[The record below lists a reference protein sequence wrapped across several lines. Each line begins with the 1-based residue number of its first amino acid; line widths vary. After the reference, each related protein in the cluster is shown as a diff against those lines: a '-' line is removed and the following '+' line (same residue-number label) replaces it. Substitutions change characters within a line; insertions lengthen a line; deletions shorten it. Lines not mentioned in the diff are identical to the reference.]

1 MTKSIP
7 KIKIGG
13 IKIFSGSKDDFIK
26 INQSI
31 LFNNNKKSLII
42 SSTSVHG
49 IVESQY
55 DANYQT
61 ILNKSYLLNPDGRPL
76 SLLGKLRGHKKMEQ
90 IRGPDVLPEICKIT
104 AKSDN
109 KHFFYGGNEGVA
121 DQLAESLK
129 NDNPTINIVGTYCP
143 PFRELSEKE
152 MNEIADLINRSGA
165 DIVWVGLSTPKQEK
179 WAYAIKDRISVKA
192 IYTVGAAFDF
202 EIGIVQPAPKW
213 ITKMYL
219 EWLYRIIKDPKRLS
233 MRYIKIIPKFFS
245 IVIREFF

>member
-76 SLLGKLRGHKKMEQ
+76 SLFGKLRGHKKMEQ
-90 IRGPDVLPEICKIT
+90 IRGPDVLPEI
-104 AKSDN
+104 
-109 KHFFYGGNEGVA
+109 
-121 DQLAESLK
+121 SL
-129 NDNPTINIVGTYCP
+129 
-143 PFRELSEKE
+143 
-152 MNEIADLINRSGA
+152 
-165 DIVWVGLSTPKQEK
+165 
-179 WAYAIKDRISVKA
+179 
-192 IYTVGAAFDF
+192 
-202 EIGIVQPAPKW
+202 
-213 ITKMYL
+213 
-219 EWLYRIIKDPKRLS
+219 LY
-233 MRYIKIIPKFFS
+233 S
-245 IVIREFF
+245 IVSISSQS